1 MNDES
6 VTSSSN
12 APLNAKSAYVLF
24 YCRER
29 GDGLNAIINGSSNG
43 VPNGVGMVNGAG
55 KRGRESDVSMSNGKA
70 SKKAFIG
77 PQIPTITTVV
87 PRPLSTPNPFVP
99 VSPATSRSPSHSN
112 PFSPPQGSPPSSIT
126 SSIRSN
132 GNDRR
137 INAED
142 DGLFKSNARKQGKQY
157 GSKGKQKV
165 VFSTTGALKPRM
177 IRS

>member
-6 VTSSSN
+6 VSASAN

-29 GDGLNAIINGSSNG
+29 GDGLNTIINGSSNG
-43 VPNGVGMVNGAG
+43 VSNGVGMVNGAG
-55 KRGRESDVSMSNGKA
+55 KRGRESDVSMSNGKS

-77 PQIPTITTVV
+77 PQIPTTVV
-87 PRPLSTPNPFVP
+87 PRPLSAPNPFLP
-99 VSPATSRSPSHSN
+99 PSPATTTNRSPSHSN
-112 PFSPPQGSPPSSIT
+112 PFSAPPGSPSSSIN
-126 SSIRSN
+126 SSVRSN
-132 GNDRR
+132 RDDRG
-137 INAED
+137 ED

-157 GSKGKQKV
+157 GKGKGQKV